1 MAIKASN
8 QITLIDLTDGYT
20 VVLSNE
26 NHTFFGTTTSVD
38 GTQTA
43 TCQIQALQGANVVN
57 CEVGT
62 ISSPSG
68 LSIVSDGK
76 TPTPT
81 LTITATSAL
90 TKSGSVIIPVKIGNI
105 TINKT
110 FSWSIAFRGN
120 NGTSVTIT
128 SKSVQYATS
137 TNGTTAPTTGWQ
149 TSPPTVAQG
158 SYLWTK
164 TEVKYSDGQSTIAY
178 SVSRNANDGS
188 NGTSVTVT
196 KTETSY
202 QSGTSGTTPPS
213 GAWSSSPP
221 TVAQGSY
228 LWTRTIVTYS
238 DGKTATSYTVS
249 RQAIDGNDGEDAIF
263 IVITSSNGTI
273 FKNTDIATT
282 LTAKVYKGGSEVTGS
297 ALTALGTIKWYKDGA
312 TTATATGSTL
322 TVQAGDVDSRCNYI
336 VQLED

>member
-1 MAIKASN
+1 MDN
-8 QITLIDLTDGYT
+8 RLL
-20 VVLSNE
+20 L
-26 NHTFFGTTTSVD
+26 
-38 GTQTA
+38 
-43 TCQIQALQGANVVN
+43 
-57 CEVGT
+57 
-62 ISSPSG
+62 
-68 LSIVSDGK
+68 
-76 TPTPT
+76 
-81 LTITATSAL
+81 
-90 TKSGSVIIPVKIGNI
+90 
-105 TINKT
+105 
-110 FSWSIAFRGN
+110 
-120 NGTSVTIT
+120 
-128 SKSVQYATS
+128 
-137 TNGTTAPTTGWQ
+137 
-149 TSPPTVAQG
+149 
-158 SYLWTK
+158 
-164 TEVKYSDGQSTIAY
+164 
-178 SVSRNANDGS
+178 NANDGT

-202 QSGTSGTTPPS
+202 QASTSGTTPPS
-213 GAWSSSPP
+213 GTWSSSPP

-228 LWTRTIVTYS
+228 LWTKTVVTYS

-297 ALTALGTIKWYKDGA
+297 ALAALGTIKWYKDGA